1 MEIAEA
7 TLQDVLDNREARVRR
22 QDEILARH
30 ERPIAS
36 LTIIMPGPVKN
47 SETARYLMQEA
58 VANLHELC
66 GKRGWAILNEQ
77 TTEGV
82 TGPEAI
88 FAIDVPAENLK
99 LKLIALEEEH
109 PLGRLWDFDVI
120 APGRTAL
127 SRTQLGFS
135 GRKCLVCEEA
145 AFACGRSRKHSLDE
159 LLGAI
164 EGRVDAFRAS

>member
-1 MEIAEA
+1 MDITEA
-7 TLQDVLDNREARVRR
+7 TLQDVLDNREARVQR
-22 QDEILARH
+22 QDEILMQY
-30 ERPIAS
+30 ERPVVS
-36 LTIIMPGPVKN
+36 LTIIMPGSLKN
-47 SETARYLMQEA
+47 NETSRYLMQEA
-58 VANLHELC
+58 TANLRELC
-66 GKRGWAILNEQ
+66 RKRDWTILDER

-88 FAIDVPAENLK
+88 FAIDVAAEDMK
-99 LKLIALEEEH
+99 LQLITLEEEH

-120 APGRTAL
+120 APGRKTF

-145 AFACGRSRKHSLDE
+145 AFACGRSRRHSLDE

-164 EGRVDAFRAS
+164 RDRVDAFRSS